1 MTQATQTEKISNDCG
16 RMLEE
21 EWRWNARNTHL
32 VESPLNFVYKHAVHV
47 RHNLDGHVDEPFRKD
62 ETDMVCGVWAEESL
76 KFGVKDGVGR

>member
-47 RHNLDGHVDEPFRKD
+47 RHYLHRHV
-62 ETDMVCGVWAEESL
+62 EESL
-76 KFGVKDGVGR
+76 REDEADML